1 MLTRLPEGSGAPPL
15 AEARAAIGSSLSRYA
30 AGGFFLILLI
40 AAAAVMLLGRVL
52 DAERQSRDAVNAS
65 HDAIDL
71 LQHVLSSL
79 QDAETGARG
88 FVITDD
94 PEFLAPYDQAE
105 SQLGNQLTALE
116 GHLQDAEALELLRDL
131 VRLTDEQRDYYRGL
145 IALRQQSGFAAAA
158 DVVGQQVG
166 KRQMDS
172 IRAQVQHLDTRLDAI
187 LQQRLAANIAGAER
201 SERVVRALIIAG
213 VLLVLLIGW
222 RLLNDIRLR
231 QQAEVDLR
239 ISNAVIAATM
249 NSIPQGISVFDG
261 DLKLVAWNPQF
272 AALRGIL
279 AHDVRMGMSFSDVV
293 RLGAHM
299 EDVSETPGSAPTAT
313 NRREVFDRVPHV
325 KELKR
330 EDGLMLEVRGQLRDD
345 GNYIL
350 TYTDITQL
358 KRSELAYRD
367 QATRLSSILDAAVDA
382 IITINESGSI
392 ESWSKGAE
400 RLFGYRA
407 EQVIRRNVSVL
418 MTEPHASGHDGYVS
432 RYVTTGIKRIIGIRR
447 EMEGR
452 HQDGHIIPIDLG
464 VSEMSIGGRRL
475 FIGVVRDI
483 TERRAV
489 ERLKNEF
496 VSTVSHELRT
506 PLTSISG
513 ALGLLAG
520 NVAGAMTPKAKRLV
534 DIAQANSAR
543 LIRLINDI
551 LDLEKAEAGRLD
563 LLLEKQSLLPVVRSA
578 LDASRGFAD
587 SRGVILQLDP
597 ASVDGLVQIDRDRLL
612 QVLSNLLSNAIKFS
626 PGKGVVKVSVERD
639 ARILRILV
647 IDQGPGIPDSFR
659 SRIFQKFAQADS
671 SDSRARGGTGLGLS
685 IAQTLTERLGG
696 AIGYSS
702 TQGAGATFHVS
713 LPEYIETVDP
723 LVGVT
728 ASVPGSRVLVCED
741 DPDIAAVLVELLGS
755 AGLEPV
761 VAPSAR
767 AARQLLGEHPFDV
780 ALIDLNLPDSDGLEL
795 IASLRSNPAAQSLPM
810 IVMTARHEPGN
821 AALLQ
826 SLQLADWL
834 AKPIDSVRLL
844 SSIQV
849 ALRGANTRRYSV
861 LHVED
866 DDSLLE
872 MVQAMLAPEA
882 DVTTARSLSEA
893 RGWLTRGRF
902 DLVILDMGL
911 QDGSGLELLPLLRG
925 ENSSAPPVV
934 LYSASEASREV
945 AAQVEAA
952 LVKSRDSIEQLLFT
966 VRHLARRHASEFAAA
981 GKVP

>member
-1 MLTRLPEGSGAPPL
+1 MSGPALEEQVRGRSGLSLGAYAIAGFVVIVLL
-15 AEARAAIGSSLSRYA
+15 ALVALVGVGRVMEVERESL
-30 AGGFFLILLI
+30 
-40 AAAAVMLLGRVL
+40 AAVTAAHDARDDLQRLLSL
-52 DAERQSRDAVNAS
+52 LLEAER
-65 HDAIDL
+65 
-71 LQHVLSSL
+71 
-79 QDAETGARG
+79 GARG
-88 FVITDD
+88 FVLTNDPVLLGPYQNAEAQAEEQLSALAQKVSD
-94 PEFLAPYDQAE
+94 PEGR
-105 SQLGNQLTALE
+105 QLFNAVAAAAAQ
-116 GHLQDAEALELLRDL
+116 
-131 VRLTDEQRDYYRGL
+131 QREYARGL
-145 IALRQQSGFAAAA
+145 ISSRELSGTTPAAEIFRQQF
-158 DVVGQQVG
+158 G
-166 KRQMDS
+166 KRRM
-172 IRAQVQHLDTRLDAI
+172 DAI
-187 LQQRLAANIAGAER
+187 QGLIDSLDSRLSTGLQQGIADGMSAAER
-201 SERVVRALIIAG
+201 SERVVRWLVAVGL
-213 VLLVLLIGW
+213 LLVLLIGW
-222 RLLNDIRLR
+222 RLLSDIRRRQRAELELR
-231 QQAEVDLR
+231 L
-239 ISNAVIAATM
+239 SNAVIAATM
-249 NSIPQGISVFDG
+249 NSIPQGISVFDRE
-261 DLKLVAWNPQF
+261 LRLIACNPQF
-272 AALRGIL
+272 AALRGIDVG
-279 AHDVRMGMSFSDVV
+279 AVRMGMSFSDVV
-293 RLGAHM
+293 RLGAQM
-299 EDVSETPGSAPTAT
+299 EDVSVTAGPLPTAT

-330 EDGLMLEVRGQLRDD
+330 ADGLMLEVRGQLRDD

-407 EQVIRRNVSVL
+407 EQVIRRNVSIL
-418 MTEPHASGHDGYVS
+418 MPEPHAAGHDGYLS
-432 RYVTTGIKRIIGIRR
+432 RYVTTGVKHIIGVRR

-464 VSEMSIGGRRL
+464 VSEMNVGGRRL

-534 DIAQANSAR
+534 EIAQQNSAR

-563 LLLEKQSLLPVVRSA
+563 LLLEKQSLLPVLASA
-578 LDASRGFAD
+578 LDANRGFAE
-587 SRGVILQLDP
+587 SRGVSLHLDP
-597 ASVDGLVQIDRDRLL
+597 ESVDGVVQIDRDRLI

-626 PGKGVVKVSVERD
+626 PDQGVVKVRVERD
-639 ARILRILV
+639 ARMLKILV
-647 IDQGPGIPDSFR
+647 IDRGPGIPDSFR

-696 AIGYSS
+696 TIGYSS

-713 LPEYIETVDP
+713 LPEHIEAGIAPPSAPVP
-723 LVGVT
+723 
-728 ASVPGSRVLVCED
+728 APGSRVLVCED

-755 AGLEPV
+755 AGLQTV

-767 AARQLLGEHPFDV
+767 SARQLLSEHPFDV
-780 ALIDLNLPDSDGLEL
+780 ALIDLNLPDADGLEL
-795 IASLRSNPAAQSLPM
+795 IASLRSDPAAQSLPM
-810 IVMTARHEPGN
+810 IVMTARHEQGS
-821 AALLQ
+821 ASLLQ

-849 ALRGANTRRYSV
+849 ALRGADAGRYSI

-866 DDSLLE
+866 DDSLVE
-872 MVQAMLAPEA
+872 MLQTMLASEA
-882 DVTTARSLSEA
+882 DVTIARSLAEA

-925 ENSSAPPVV
+925 ENASAPPVV
-934 LYSASEASREV
+934 LYSATEASREV

-966 VRHLARRHASEFAAA
+966 VRQLGRRHARNAGTA
-981 GKVP
+981 GKIS

>member
-1 MLTRLPEGSGAPPL
+1 MLTRPPDGSGTAHT
-15 AEARAAIGSSLSRYA
+15 AEARAAIGFSLGRYA
-30 AGGFFLILLI
+30 AGGFVVILLI
-40 AAAAVMLLGRVL
+40 AAVAVLLVGRVL
-52 DAERQSRDAVNAS
+52 DAERQSRDAVNTS
-65 HDAIDL
+65 HDSIEL
-71 LQHVLSSL
+71 LQNVFSSL

-88 FVITDD
+88 FVITND
-94 PEFLAPYDQAE
+94 PAFLAPYENAE
-105 SQLGNQLTALE
+105 SRFGDQLTALE
-116 GHLQDAEALELLRDL
+116 GNLQDAEALELLRSL
-131 VRLTDEQRDYYRGL
+131 VPLIDEQRDYYRGL

-158 DVVGQQVG
+158 DVIGQQVS
-166 KRQMDS
+166 KRRMDS
-172 IRAQVQHLDTRLDAI
+172 IRAQVESLDTRLDAI

-201 SERVVRALIIAG
+201 SERVVRVLIIVG

-222 RLLNDIRLR
+222 RLLSDIRR
-231 QQAEVDLR
+231 RNEAELDLR
-239 ISNAVIAATM
+239 VSNAVIAATM

-261 DLKLVAWNPQF
+261 DLKLIAWNPQF
-272 AALRGIL
+272 AALRGID
-279 AHDVRMGMSFSDVV
+279 AQEVRLGMSFSDVV
-293 RLGAHM
+293 RLGAQL
-299 EDVSETPGSAPTAT
+299 EDVSVAAGTVPIAID
-313 NRREVFDRVPHV
+313 RREVFDRVPHV

-330 EDGLMLEVRGQLRDD
+330 ADGLMLEVRGQLRED
-345 GNYIL
+345 GHYIL

-367 QATRLSSILDAAVDA
+367 QATRLASILDAAVDA

-407 EQVIRRNVSVL
+407 EEVIRRNVSIL
-418 MTEPHASGHDGYVS
+418 MPAPHAAGHDGYLS
-432 RYVTTGIKRIIGIRR
+432 HYMTTGVKRIIGIRR
-447 EMEGR
+447 EMEGL
-452 HQDGHIIPIDLG
+452 HQDGHVIPIDLG

-563 LLLEKQSLLPVVRSA
+563 LVLENQLLLPVVMSA
-578 LDASRGFAD
+578 LEAARGFAD
-587 SRGVILQLDP
+587 SRGVVLQMAP
-597 ASVDGLVQIDRDRLL
+597 ESVDGLVQIDRDRLI
-612 QVLSNLLSNAIKFS
+612 QVLSNLMSNAIKFS
-626 PGKGVVKVSVERD
+626 PDKGVVKVRVERD
-639 ARILRILV
+639 ARMLRILV

-659 SRIFQKFAQADS
+659 ARIFQKFAQADS

-696 AIGYSS
+696 VIGYTS
-702 TQGAGATFHVS
+702 TEGAGATFHVS
-713 LPEYIETVDP
+713 LPESVDAGQAQLDAP
-723 LVGVT
+723 VP
-728 ASVPGSRVLVCED
+728 APGSRILVCED

-755 AGLEPV
+755 AGLQPV
-761 VAPSAR
+761 VAPSAQ
-767 AARQLLGEHPFDV
+767 AARQLLREHAFDV
-780 ALIDLNLPDSDGLEL
+780 ALIDLNLPDADGLEL
-795 IASLRSNPAAQSLPM
+795 IASLRSDSAAQSLPM
-810 IVMTARHEPGN
+810 IVMTARHEQGS

-826 SLQLADWL
+826 SLQLVDWL

-849 ALRGANTRRYSV
+849 ALRGTDSNRYSV

-866 DDSLLE
+866 DDSLVE
-872 MVQAMLAPEA
+872 MLQTKLASEA
-882 DVTTARSLSEA
+882 DVTVARSLAEA
-893 RGWLTRGRF
+893 RGCLTGGGF

-911 QDGSGLELLPLLRG
+911 KDGSGLELLPLLRG
-925 ENSSAPPVV
+925 ENASAPPVV
-934 LYSASEASREV
+934 LYSATQASRDV

-966 VRHLARRHASEFAAA
+966 VRRLARRHANKNRA
-981 GKVP
+981 GGG